1 MSKFDCNT
9 ILFQM
14 KSESRK
20 IYLFEKRVCLLLN
33 IDQCHFQIYAN
44 QYRGYA
50 LLLRNWITEAYQTG
64 STAKEVAE
72 TIKNSKFYTKSNLT
86 FYS

>member
-1 MSKFDCNT
+1 MNI
-9 ILFQM
+9 ILRQM

-33 IDQCHFQIYAN
+33 INQCHFQIFSN
-44 QYRGYA
+44 QHKGYA

-64 STAKEVAE
+64 STAKEVVE
-72 TIKNSKFYTKSNLT
+72 TIKNSNLYDNSSLT
-86 FYS
+86 FYN